1 MKVPANIPTREYT
14 LTSGYRTYIFTLL
27 FLLDFFDMVDRYMVS
42 SILPA
47 IQKEFLL
54 TDTQGGLLISTVYW
68 GIVVFTVPISILV
81 DRWSRRKTISIM
93 STIWGLASMACAI
106 VANFAQLFTAR
117 SILGVGQAGYG
128 PGGSA
133 MIAGI
138 YPTEKRA
145 RMLGIWTASEPLG
158 AAIAIAL
165 GGIIAMHLGWRAAF
179 GLTALPGIIVAI
191 LFFFIKDYKTV
202 DLVKTVDDGAGKSSK
217 VKMKAADAAKEFLRT
232 PTLIFTYLGFA
243 GAQFVM
249 TALLTWLPTY
259 FHRVANI
266 PIDQAGIKASVIM
279 LMAIVGAP
287 LGGYLADLWV
297 KKKANARLVLAAI
310 TTTASAILIFGAFFL
325 FAGESQYAILL
336 ILGITIT
343 AFVPAAIVVTQEVI
357 HPGLRA
363 MSYAVAIVFMN
374 LLGASAGPLVIGI
387 ISDAAGIQTA
397 MLVLPIFLVASA
409 ALFFIG
415 SFFFLRD
422 LNKVEKVQLEMEA

>member
-1 MKVPANIPTREYT
+1 MEVPASIPAKEYT
-14 LTSGYRTYIFTLL
+14 LPSGHRTYIFVLL

-47 IQKEFLL
+47 IQAEWGL

-68 GIVVFTVPISILV
+68 GIVLLTVPISILV

-93 STIWGLASMACAI
+93 STIWGLASMACAV
-106 VANFAQLFTAR
+106 VANFGQLFTAR

-158 AAIAIAL
+158 AAVAIAL

-202 DLVKTVDDGAGKSSK
+202 DLVKTVDEGKGKSSK
-217 VKMKAADAAKEFLRT
+217 VKMKVSDTAKEFLHT

-243 GAQFVM
+243 
-249 TALLTWLPTY
+249 WLPTY
-259 FHRVANI
+259 FHRMANI
-266 PIDQAGIKASVIM
+266 PIDQAGLKASVIM
-279 LMAIVGAP
+279 LMAIIGAP

-297 KKKANARLVLAAI
+297 KKKANARLILASI
-310 TTTASAILIFGAFFL
+310 TTIVSALLIFAAFFL
-325 FAGESQYAILL
+325 FDGDIQYAVLL
-336 ILGITIT
+336 LLGIMIT

-374 LLGASAGPLVIGI
+374 LLGASAGPLVIGA

-397 MLVLPIFLVASA
+397 MLVLPVFLAASA

-415 SFFFLRD
+415 SFFFIRD
-422 LNKVEKVQLEMEA
+422 LNKVEKIRLEMES